1 MCAGRPLP
9 STKPV
14 ERVEEGQLL
23 ATLHEEGLI
32 QRPIG
37 RGAFTVSFEV
47 MSELDGQTIRKP
59 PPRLEK
65 LESRKKK
72 KRVLTEAEIRQKLER
87 AERRRKVRT
96 ILTVRVEGGGD
107 WG

>member
-1 MCAGRPLP
+1 MCTGRAALP
-9 STKPV
+9 AVKPA
-14 ERVEEGQLL
+14 ERVEEKQLL

-59 PPRLEK
+59 PPRLAK
-65 LESRKKK
+65 LERKKK
-72 KRVLTEAEIRQKLER
+72 KRKVLTEAEIRQKLER
-87 AERRRKVRT
+87 AEQRRKVY
-96 ILTVRVEGGGD
+96 
-107 WG
+107 